1 MTVLVDGKYYEDAT
15 YNTQFISVMN
25 GEAVPVPDEVPDP
38 EVADNGKVLTVVE
51 GVAVWAD
58 APVELPVSEEAD
70 NGKVLTVVEGVAAW
84 ADAPVEL
91 PVSEVADNGKV
102 LTVVGGEAAWA
113 DAPVEL
119 PVSGVA
125 DDGKVLTVDE
135 TGAPAWQ
142 APTHPAQFV
151 IGADAPT
158 DTAVLWVD
166 TAGANPVLKVY
177 ITDA

>member
-38 EVADNGKVLTVVE
+38 KVADNGKILTVV
-51 GVAVWAD
+51 G
-58 APVELPVSEEAD
+58 
-70 NGKVLTVVEGVAAW
+70 GVAAW

-102 LTVVGGEAAWA
+102 LTVVE
-113 DAPVEL
+113 
-119 PVSGVA
+119 GVA
-125 DDGKVLTVDE
+125 T
-135 TGAPAWQ
+135 WQ

-151 IGADAPT
+151 IAATAPT

-166 TAGANPVLKVY
+166 TTGTNPVLKVY
-177 ITDA
+177 ITDTWVAVVDTAE

>member
-38 EVADNGKVLTVVE
+38 K
-51 GVAVWAD
+51 
-58 APVELPVSEEAD
+58 EAD
-70 NGKVLTVVEGVAAW
+70 NGKILKVVEGVAAW

-91 PVSEVADNGKV
+91 PVSEEADN
-102 LTVVGGEAAWA
+102 
-113 DAPVEL
+113 
-119 PVSGVA
+119 
-125 DDGKVLTVDE
+125 GKVLTVDE

-151 IGADAPT
+151 IGTDEPT
-158 DTAVLWVD
+158 NTAVLWVD
-166 TAGANPVLKVY
+166 TTGTNPVLKVY
-177 ITDA
+177 ITDAWVAVVDTAGE

>member
-38 EVADNGKVLTVVE
+38 KVADNGKI
-51 GVAVWAD
+51 
-58 APVELPVSEEAD
+58 
-70 NGKVLTVVEGVAAW
+70 
-84 ADAPVEL
+84 
-91 PVSEVADNGKV
+91 
-102 LTVVGGEAAWA
+102 LTVVGGVATWA
-113 DAPVEL
+113 VAPVEL

-125 DDGKVLTVDE
+125 DAAKVLTVDG

-151 IGADAPT
+151 IAATEPT

-177 ITDA
+177 ITDAWVAVVDTAGA

>member
-38 EVADNGKVLTVVE
+38 EATDNGKIL
-51 GVAVWAD
+51 
-58 APVELPVSEEAD
+58 
-70 NGKVLTVVEGVAAW
+70 KVVEGVAAW
-84 ADAPVEL
+84 ADETVEL

-102 LTVVGGEAAWA
+102 LTVNGDGEPEWA
-113 DAPVEL
+113 DLPAETVEL
-119 PVSGVA
+119 PASEEA
-125 DDGKVLTVDE
+125 DNGKVLTVDE

-166 TAGANPVLKVY
+166 TTSATFPVLKVY
-177 ITDA
+177 ITDNWVAVVDTVY

>member
-38 EVADNGKVLTVVE
+38 K
-51 GVAVWAD
+51 
-58 APVELPVSEEAD
+58 EAD
-70 NGKVLTVVEGVAAW
+70 NGKILTVVGGVAAW

-102 LTVVGGEAAWA
+102 LTVVE
-113 DAPVEL
+113 
-119 PVSGVA
+119 
-125 DDGKVLTVDE
+125 
-135 TGAPAWQ
+135 GAPAWQ

-166 TAGANPVLKVY
+166 TTSATSPVLKVY
-177 ITDA
+177 ITDTWVAVVDTVA

>member
-1 MTVLVDGKYYEDAT
+1 MTVLVNGKYYEDAT

-38 EVADNGKVLTVVE
+38 K
-51 GVAVWAD
+51 
-58 APVELPVSEEAD
+58 EAD
-70 NGKVLTVVEGVAAW
+70 NGKILTVVAGV
-84 ADAPVEL
+84 
-91 PVSEVADNGKV
+91 
-102 LTVVGGEAAWA
+102 AAWA

-125 DDGKVLTVDE
+125 DNGKVLTVVD
-135 TGAPAWQ
+135 GAPTWQ

-158 DTAVLWVD
+158 NTAVLWVD
-166 TAGANPVLKVY
+166 TTSDPVLKVY
-177 ITDA
+177 IDDAWVAVVNTAGE

>member
-25 GEAVPVPDEVPDP
+25 GQAVPVPDEVPDP
-38 EVADNGKVLTVVE
+38 EVADNGKI
-51 GVAVWAD
+51 
-58 APVELPVSEEAD
+58 
-70 NGKVLTVVEGVAAW
+70 LTVVEGVAAW

-102 LTVVGGEAAWA
+102 LTVVEGAA
-113 DAPVEL
+113 
-119 PVSGVA
+119 
-125 DDGKVLTVDE
+125 
-135 TGAPAWQ
+135 AWQ

-151 IGADAPT
+151 IGADEPT
-158 DTAVLWVD
+158 NTAVLWVD

-177 ITDA
+177 IDNAWVAVVNPAE

>member
-25 GEAVPVPDEVPDP
+25 GQAVPVPDEVPDP
-38 EVADNGKVLTVVE
+38 EVADNGKI
-51 GVAVWAD
+51 
-58 APVELPVSEEAD
+58 
-70 NGKVLTVVEGVAAW
+70 LTVVEGVAAW

-91 PVSEVADNGKV
+91 PVSEVADN
-102 LTVVGGEAAWA
+102 
-113 DAPVEL
+113 
-119 PVSGVA
+119 
-125 DDGKVLTVDE
+125 GKVLTVDE

-166 TAGANPVLKVY
+166 TAGTNPVLKVY
-177 ITDA
+177 ITDTWVAVVDTAD

>member
-38 EVADNGKVLTVVE
+38 KVADNGKILTVV
-51 GVAVWAD
+51 G
-58 APVELPVSEEAD
+58 
-70 NGKVLTVVEGVAAW
+70 GVAAW

-102 LTVVGGEAAWA
+102 LTVDAAGAPAWA

-119 PVSGVA
+119 PVSEAA
-125 DDGKVLTVDE
+125 DNGKILTVDAE
-135 TGAPAWQ
+135 GAPAWQ
-142 APTHPAQFV
+142 EPTHPAQFV
-151 IGADAPT
+151 IAATAPT
-158 DTAVLWVD
+158 DTTVLWVD
-166 TAGANPVLKVY
+166 TSTPASPVLTVY
-177 ITDA
+177 INNGWVAVVGTAE

>member
-25 GEAVPVPDEVPDP
+25 GQAVPVPDEVPDP

-58 APVELPVSEEAD
+58 APVELPVSE
-70 NGKVLTVVEGVAAW
+70 
-84 ADAPVEL
+84 
-91 PVSEVADNGKV
+91 VADN
-102 LTVVGGEAAWA
+102 
-113 DAPVEL
+113 
-119 PVSGVA
+119 
-125 DDGKVLTVDE
+125 GKVLTVDE
-135 TGAPAWQ
+135 TGAPTWQ

-177 ITDA
+177 IIDTWVAVVDTAD

>member
-25 GEAVPVPDEVPDP
+25 GQAVPVPDEVPDP

-51 GVAVWAD
+51 GAAV
-58 APVELPVSEEAD
+58 
-70 NGKVLTVVEGVAAW
+70 W

-91 PVSEVADNGKV
+91 PVSEVADN
-102 LTVVGGEAAWA
+102 
-113 DAPVEL
+113 
-119 PVSGVA
+119 
-125 DDGKVLTVDE
+125 GKVLTVDE

-177 ITDA
+177 ISDAWVAVVNPAE

>member
-38 EVADNGKVLTVVE
+38 KETDNGKILKVVG

-58 APVELPVSEEAD
+58 APVELPVS
-70 NGKVLTVVEGVAAW
+70 GVE
-84 ADAPVEL
+84 
-91 PVSEVADNGKV
+91 
-102 LTVVGGEAAWA
+102 
-113 DAPVEL
+113 
-119 PVSGVA
+119 

-135 TGAPAWQ
+135 NGTPAW
-142 APTHPAQFV
+142 ALLTHPAQFV
-151 IGADAPT
+151 VGATQPT

-166 TAGANPVLKVY
+166 TTGTNPVLKVY
-177 ITDA
+177 ITDAWRTVVDFNY

>member
-38 EVADNGKVLTVVE
+38 EVTDNGKI
-51 GVAVWAD
+51 
-58 APVELPVSEEAD
+58 
-70 NGKVLTVVEGVAAW
+70 
-84 ADAPVEL
+84 
-91 PVSEVADNGKV
+91 
-102 LTVVGGEAAWA
+102 LTVVGG
-113 DAPVEL
+113 
-119 PVSGVA
+119 VA
-125 DDGKVLTVDE
+125 T
-135 TGAPAWQ
+135 WQ

-158 DTAVLWVD
+158 NTAVLWVD

-177 ITDA
+177 ITDAWKAVVDTAG

>member
-25 GEAVPVPDEVPDP
+25 GQAVPVPDEVPDP

-51 GVAVWAD
+51 GAAV
-58 APVELPVSEEAD
+58 
-70 NGKVLTVVEGVAAW
+70 W

-91 PVSEVADNGKV
+91 PVSEVADN
-102 LTVVGGEAAWA
+102 
-113 DAPVEL
+113 
-119 PVSGVA
+119 
-125 DDGKVLTVDE
+125 GKVLTVDE

-151 IGADAPT
+151 IAATEPT
-158 DTAVLWVD
+158 NTAVLWVD
-166 TAGANPVLKVY
+166 ASTPASPVLKVY
-177 ITDA
+177 ISDAWVAVVNPAE

>member
-25 GEAVPVPDEVPDP
+25 GQAVPVPDEVPDP

-51 GVAVWAD
+51 GVA
-58 APVELPVSEEAD
+58 
-70 NGKVLTVVEGVAAW
+70 TW

-91 PVSEVADNGKV
+91 PVSEVADN
-102 LTVVGGEAAWA
+102 
-113 DAPVEL
+113 
-119 PVSGVA
+119 
-125 DDGKVLTVDE
+125 GKVLTVDE

-166 TAGANPVLKVY
+166 TAGTNPVLKVY
-177 ITDA
+177 ITDTWVAVVDTAD

>member
-38 EVADNGKVLTVVE
+38 KEADNGKVLTVVGGE
-51 GVAVWAD
+51 AVWAD

-70 NGKVLTVVEGVAAW
+70 N
-84 ADAPVEL
+84 
-91 PVSEVADNGKV
+91 
-102 LTVVGGEAAWA
+102 
-113 DAPVEL
+113 
-119 PVSGVA
+119 
-125 DDGKVLTVDE
+125 GKVLTVDE

-158 DTAVLWVD
+158 NTAVLWVD
-166 TAGANPVLKVY
+166 TAGTNPVLKVY
-177 ITDA
+177 ITDTWVAVVDTAEA

>member
-25 GEAVPVPDEVPDP
+25 GQAVPVPDEVPDP

-51 GVAVWAD
+51 GVAAWAD

-70 NGKVLTVVEGVAAW
+70 N
-84 ADAPVEL
+84 
-91 PVSEVADNGKV
+91 
-102 LTVVGGEAAWA
+102 
-113 DAPVEL
+113 
-119 PVSGVA
+119 
-125 DDGKVLTVDE
+125 GKVLTVDE

-158 DTAVLWVD
+158 NTAVLWVD
-166 TAGANPVLKVY
+166 TAGTNPVLKVY
-177 ITDA
+177 ITDTWVAVVDTAEA

>member
-51 GVAVWAD
+51 GVA
-58 APVELPVSEEAD
+58 
-70 NGKVLTVVEGVAAW
+70 AW

-91 PVSEVADNGKV
+91 PVS
-102 LTVVGGEAAWA
+102 VVG
-113 DAPVEL
+113 DA
-119 PVSGVA
+119 
-125 DDGKVLTVDE
+125 GKVLTVDAE
-135 TGAPAWQ
+135 GAPAWQ

-166 TAGANPVLKVY
+166 TTSATSPVLKVY
-177 ITDA
+177 ITDTWVAVVDTVA